1 MTCSSSIIQQLNFK
15 MNSPE
20 EKMSLDFTD
29 RGLFFLRNCAFYCF
43 IGISACRVDILHRIP
58 FSPCSK
64 VASEAKENS
73 AELCLLRRTRFPYRS
88 RAKCLAGCGL
98 SIQRSSAMQKSA
110 SNCLSRP
117 LPASRKS
124 LIMNQLMSPF
134 SVRTNCFFRCVD
146 CDS

>member
-1 MTCSSSIIQQLNFK
+1 MTCSSSIIQQSNFE

-43 IGISACRVDILHRIP
+43 IGISACRFDILHRIP

-117 LPASRKS
+117 LPASRKKLNNES
-124 LIMNQLMSPF
+124 ADVPIQCKDELLFPLC
-134 SVRTNCFFRCVD
+134 RL
-146 CDS
+146 

>member
-1 MTCSSSIIQQLNFK
+1 MTCSSSIIRQPNFE

-29 RGLFFLRNCAFYCF
+29 RGLFFLRNCAFHCF

-73 AELCLLRRTRFPYRS
+73 AKLCLLRRTRFPYRS

-110 SNCLSRP
+110 SNCLNRP
-117 LPASRKS
+117 LPASRKKLYNES
-124 LIMNQLMSPF
+124 ADVPIQCKDELLFPLC
-134 SVRTNCFFRCVD
+134 RL
-146 CDS
+146 